1 MYNMKMVEELIKQ
14 NREQKFLSHSG
25 VYPNTNITRVHYHF
39 KGLSLSIRNSL
50 IDGEGLFAECE
61 FQAEN
66 TICKSEGY
74 IVDLRNRHIEPWES
88 RISYELGKYQHF
100 VPTNLVDA
108 PVNGLAK
115 VNNSCNPNS
124 YVQLEPKSNFLVLRA
139 LKYIH
144 KDEEITCDYCVTET
158 KLAHPFICLCGDES
172 CRRFV
177 IGAQFKKIKETKIS
191 EYRDEVVH
199 A

>member
-1 MYNMKMVEELIKQ
+1 MDSMKIAEKLIKQ
-14 NREQKFLSHSG
+14 NRGHKIISHLG
-25 VYPNTNITRVHYHF
+25 VYLNTNITRVHYDF
-39 KGLSLSIRNSL
+39 KGLSLSIRNSP

-88 RISYELGKYQHF
+88 RISYELDKYRHF
-100 VPTNLVDA
+100 VPTSLLDA

-124 YVQLEPKSNFLVLRA
+124 YVQFEPKSKFLVLRA

-158 KLAHPFICLCGDES
+158 ELAYPFICRCGEES
-172 CRRFV
+172 CRRF
-177 IGAQFKKIKETKIS
+177 IFGSRFERFRETKICI
-191 EYRDEVVH
+191 ET
-199 A
+199 